1 MLVFKEDRNNV
12 SSTSLS
18 QITLEGD
25 SLCNNVWIS
34 VEAVSCRVSGRIW
47 RGYSVTTLMILQ
59 SSSTG
64 FELQKP
70 LNYTAMK
77 MAMGVRVKR
86 EKRPSGDTN
95 KDFKQ

>member
-18 QITLEGD
+18 RISLEGD
-25 SLCNNVWIS
+25 SPCNNVWTS
-34 VEAVSCRVSGRIW
+34 VEAVSCRVSGKIW
-47 RGYSVTTLMILQ
+47 RGYLVTTLMISQ

-70 LNYTAMK
+70 INYAAIK
-77 MAMGVRVKR
+77 MVMGVRVKR
-86 EKRPSGDTN
+86 EKRQSGDTN
-95 KDFKQ
+95 KDFIW

>member
-1 MLVFKEDRNNV
+1 M
-12 SSTSLS
+12 
-18 QITLEGD
+18 
-25 SLCNNVWIS
+25 
-34 VEAVSCRVSGRIW
+34 
-47 RGYSVTTLMILQ
+47 TTLMISQ
-59 SSSTG
+59 SSSTE

-95 KDFKQ
+95 KDFKW